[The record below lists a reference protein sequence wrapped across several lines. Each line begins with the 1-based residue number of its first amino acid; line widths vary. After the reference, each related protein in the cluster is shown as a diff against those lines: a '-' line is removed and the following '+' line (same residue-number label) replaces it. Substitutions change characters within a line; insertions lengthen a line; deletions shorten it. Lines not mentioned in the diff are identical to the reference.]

1 MPLRR
6 GQIVIRRLEL
16 YSNQIAKVTI
26 WKLQALDILSNRSPS
41 GTERKTMKEA
51 PSLLQLI
58 PDIFFDALA
67 YILPSSLLFI
77 GVMIIPSSIGS
88 PLVKAYLNLGA
99 SFDRFIV
106 VLFGIG
112 ILYIIGQLLTH
123 FSYDLILLPLRKLA
137 AWRKDKEF
145 VKTDIEWMADYTF
158 IRHKDA
164 ALGLEISKRYARTI
178 MSRNNALVG
187 LLLMLTS
194 LLSGQRIGLTISGI
208 LFLLFLHEAY
218 GEQRFFSRY
227 LQEMTRELR
236 NLEPAPKSE

>member
-1 MPLRR
+1 
-6 GQIVIRRLEL
+6 
-16 YSNQIAKVTI
+16 
-26 WKLQALDILSNRSPS
+26 
-41 GTERKTMKEA
+41 MKEA

-67 YILPSSLLFI
+67 YIMPASLLFI
-77 GVMIIPSSIGS
+77 GVMIIPSSVGA
-88 PLVKAYLNLGA
+88 PLVEAYLNLGA

-106 VLFGIG
+106 VLFGVG
-112 ILYIIGQLLTH
+112 LLYIIGQLLTH
-123 FSYDLILLPLRKLA
+123 FSYDVILRPLNKVA
-137 AWRKDKEF
+137 DWRKDKNF
-145 VKTDIEWMADYTF
+145 TRSDIEWMADYTF

-187 LLLMLTS
+187 LLLMVTS
-194 LLSGQRIGLTISGI
+194 IISSQWIGFLISGV
-208 LFLLFLHEAY
+208 LFLLFVHEAY

-236 NLEPAPKSE
+236 DLDQRSQEG

>member
-1 MPLRR
+1 
-6 GQIVIRRLEL
+6 
-16 YSNQIAKVTI
+16 
-26 WKLQALDILSNRSPS
+26 
-41 GTERKTMKEA
+41 MKEA

-67 YILPSSLLFI
+67 YILPASLLFI

-88 PLVKAYLNLGA
+88 PLVNAYLNLGA

-112 ILYIIGQLLTH
+112 LLYIVGQLLTH
-123 FSYDLILLPLRKLA
+123 FSYDVILRPLRNLA
-137 AWRKDKEF
+137 AWRNVKEF
-145 VKTDIEWMADYTF
+145 ASSDIEWMADYTF

-178 MSRNNALVG
+178 MSRNNALVA
-187 LLLMLTS
+187 LLLMIIS
-194 LLSGQRIGLTISGI
+194 LLSRQWVGLTVSGI

-227 LQEMTRELR
+227 LKEMTKELR
-236 NLEPAPKSE
+236 NMEPNPKEE